1 MVDYSAG
8 EISTAEAAVLVA
20 HIKKHLETDSL
31 HFYPGVSYRHCLI
44 INHGVVDDEVTPPHD
59 ITGRKIKDYLPK
71 GVYKDLFLDLYEKSY
86 ALLENHPINEKRK
99 KEGKNPANCIWFWGG
114 GVKPALTP
122 FVDKLPFAAQ

>member
-1 MVDYSAG
+1 MNFNPLMLLPLIMGGKNGGDADM
-8 EISTAEAAVLVA
+8 T
-20 HIKKHLETDSL
+20 KMLETDSL

-99 KEGKNPANCIWFWGG
+99 KELF
-114 GVKPALTP
+114 L
-122 FVDKLPFAAQ
+122 Q